1 MKTRRKTTINHTSNA
16 ELLHEINKSK
26 IAFSSFIDENYQDFS
41 MIIEDES
48 DLTPEV
54 IQQAK
59 VNKAIQLNR
68 QLLRKLVKDKTPKPK
83 IEKIIDEQSLKP
95 EDISLDQLTFR
106 IMTYDHVPD
115 EYNTGKK
122 NMLNNLKF
130 PPFKH
135 YAYVDGKL
143 TEVGRSHWQGG
154 LHNGHFNV
162 EHGIVSNDLS
172 KALIKM
178 VDRYGSKANFSGYSY
193 LEEMKGQ
200 ALLQLSTVAIQFDE
214 SKSNMHAHK
223 IHTGNPPNPF
233 SWYTTTIHT
242 SFLKILKSEK
252 KQREIRDE
260 IMQQEAGMSSYAYQD
275 KDDE

>member
-1 MKTRRKTTINHTSNA
+1 MKTRRKTTINHTSNV

-26 IAFSSFIDENYQDFS
+26 VSYSSFIDEQYQDFS
-41 MIIEDES
+41 IIIKDES

-54 IQQAK
+54 IHQAK
-59 VNKAIQLNR
+59 TNKAIQLNR
-68 QLLRKLVKDKTPKPK
+68 DMLRQLIKDNTPKHK
-83 IEKIIDEQSLKP
+83 IEKIIDDQSLKP
-95 EDISLDQLTFR
+95 EDISIDQLTFR
-106 IMTYDHVPD
+106 IMTYTHVPD

-135 YAYVDGKL
+135 YAYVNGEFK
-143 TEVGRSHWQGG
+143 EVGRSHWEGG
-154 LHNGHFNV
+154 LHNGHFSV
-162 EHGIVSNDLS
+162 DHGTVSNELS

-178 VDRYGSKANFSGYSY
+178 VNRYGTKYNFANYSY
-193 LEEMKGQ
+193 LDEMKGQ

-214 SKSNMHAHK
+214 SKSNLNADK
-223 IHTGNPPNPF
+223 IDVGNPPNPF
-233 SWYTTTIHT
+233 SYFTTTIHT

-275 KDDE
+275 KDDD